1 MINKILIQIYIFTF
15 INIYEMMKKYISE
28 RYFYMAFTKYNFL
41 TKALLRGKI
50 YGRIIAKNMVSSLFV
65 PPVCNDV
72 FVKNYRSC

>member
-1 MINKILIQIYIFTF
+1 MINKILRQMYDFIFV
-15 INIYEMMKKYISE
+15 NIREIIWKYISE

-50 YGRIIAKNMVSSLFV
+50 YGRIIAKNMVSSFFV

>member
-1 MINKILIQIYIFTF
+1 
-15 INIYEMMKKYISE
+15 
-28 RYFYMAFTKYNFL
+28 MAFIRDDFL

-50 YGRIIAKNMVSSLFV
+50 YGRIIAKNMVSSFFV

>member
-1 MINKILIQIYIFTF
+1 M
-15 INIYEMMKKYISE
+15 SE

>member
-1 MINKILIQIYIFTF
+1 
-15 INIYEMMKKYISE
+15 
-28 RYFYMAFTKYNFL
+28 MAFTKYNFL

-50 YGRIIAKNMVSSLFV
+50 YERIIAKNMVSSLFV

>member
-1 MINKILIQIYIFTF
+1 MFVNINTEVEIAI
-15 INIYEMMKKYISE
+15 
-28 RYFYMAFTKYNFL
+28 KYNFL

-50 YGRIIAKNMVSSLFV
+50 YGRIIAKNMVSSFFV

>member
-1 MINKILIQIYIFTF
+1 MYDFIFV
-15 INIYEMMKKYISE
+15 NICEIIKKYISE

-41 TKALLRGKI
+41 TKAFLRGKI
-50 YGRIIAKNMVSSLFV
+50 YGRIVAKTWSAAFFV